1 MSAFAARLGEGRR
14 SARGQK
20 KTFATPLR
28 MSARSRLE
36 GAESPCRHGDLTIC
50 ARDPKHDLHLSGT
63 KVHYGTA
70 GAAVHVV
77 DVD

>member
-1 MSAFAARLGEGRR
+1 
-14 SARGQK
+14 
-20 KTFATPLR
+20 